1 MQSIEL
7 ASLVAKYL
15 KDVNK
20 IYDSEEKSVKV
31 VTGFLPDN
39 ISIVKRQEYCPRIIV
54 RPAETNIDIL
64 KMHEWFYQ

>member
-31 VTGFLPDN
+31 VTGFLPD
-39 ISIVKRQEYCPRIIV
+39 K
-54 RPAETNIDIL
+54 PAL
-64 KMHEWFYQ
+64 V